1 MYRVTVFVI
10 SQYPLES
17 QKRKEIPF
25 NNSQSVTYIMGY
37 KINGILY

>member
-1 MYRVTVFVI
+1 MYTVMVLVI
-10 SQYPLES
+10 PQYPLES

-25 NNSQSVTYIMGY
+25 NNSQLVTYIMGY